1 MTLNVPVREDILT
14 SWQRCVVAGLRP
26 DHFEVPYQPDFDHD
40 GSQVELAR
48 VIEQCAARARTIAAV
63 DDTRQ
68 RIERDLH
75 DGLQQRLGAAR

>member
-1 MTLNVPVREDILT
+1 VFRKLGV
-14 SWQRCVVAGLRP
+14 
-26 DHFEVPYQPDFDHD
+26 

-48 VIEQCAARARTIAAV
+48 VIEQCAARAHTMAAV

-75 DGLQQRLGAAR
+75 DGR